1 MAVRMG
7 CRARFGHE
15 RRLRTLDQLHIEVDM
30 LRQVVGLRVE
40 AARARV
46 VRADADILEEYV
58 DSDVLQSGRALLGL
72 ATEVVFLKP

>member
-1 MAVRMG
+1 
-7 CRARFGHE
+7 
-15 RRLRTLDQLHIEVDM
+15 M

-40 AARARV
+40 AAGARV

-58 DSDVLQSGRALLGL
+58 DSDVLQSSGRALLGL